1 LKSKSV
7 PEQIVFR
14 VNMKFFKSLP
24 EEWHGSH
31 LQSYTSALASLEG
44 ALKGKFADLAKNAK
58 DSQTGLIYA
67 YALLNAVY
75 ESNPSGEI
83 KERGQAFQKVLDT
96 YAAGPKD
103 SVAAK
108 VQEADKLLKA
118 KKDKLVKGIL
128 NAYTE
133 HPLVGSSYT
142 PDEFKYINTTV
153 EKYAQGYVDV
163 WGTEVKLT
171 LEGAEPTEVK
181 KLVKQKVDEAL
192 EVDKQEL
199 LGIASLDSDFVETI
213 KVAYPSRYLNLYNQL
228 TGAKV

>member
-1 LKSKSV
+1 MFVARSCRVQSSTSHHRTIVPSVVARRNAVSVPKLEDINARIALEEKILKSKSV

-171 LEGAEPTEVK
+171 LEGA
-181 KLVKQKVDEAL
+181 
-192 EVDKQEL
+192 
-199 LGIASLDSDFVETI
+199 
-213 KVAYPSRYLNLYNQL
+213 
-228 TGAKV
+228 